1 MFLTAGIAAET
12 GIGSGSD
19 EGFAT
24 NRANTRLETAGAPLI
39 PVIAPVAAASYAFHA
54 DASAA
59 IQARILTFR
68 RRATTRAKEHDVAAD
83 ALRIHAGSQKS
94 RAYL

>member
-59 IQARILTFR
+59 IQARVLTFR
-68 RRATTRAKEHDVAAD
+68 RRATTRAKDDVAAD